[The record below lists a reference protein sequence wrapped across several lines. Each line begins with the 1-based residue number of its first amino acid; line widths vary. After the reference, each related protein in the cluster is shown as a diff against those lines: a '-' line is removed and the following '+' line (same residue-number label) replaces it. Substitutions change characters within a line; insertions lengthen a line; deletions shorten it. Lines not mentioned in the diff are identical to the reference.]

1 MIVPSAKV
9 GQCRVI
15 LPRDPPFGVDR
26 VFFCPVQTAC
36 GVGRPHGDVLSL
48 GSVTVP
54 EARQHPRLGRYR
66 LRRLR
71 VPVGA
76 QVLDL
81 VVPDAEHHQRLGAWT
96 ATVEG
101 SDEPPY
107 WMQLWP
113 ASLAAAR
120 LLVRHQR
127 VRLGCATSDSDRA
140 APCRVLDLGCGLGL
154 PGIAAA
160 SLGAEVCFADLDPD
174 ALAFAAWNAT
184 RLHPA
189 GVAPRIC
196 RFDWDRDR
204 IAGHY
209 DVVVLADVSYRPRH
223 HPGLWQVIRSNLKPG
238 GIVLHADPKRRESD
252 AFVARLSTAFA
263 CQFSEVSVV
272 SGPHRQ
278 TIRLCLGQLG
288 PGVTPA

>member
-1 MIVPSAKV
+1 M
-9 GQCRVI
+9 
-15 LPRDPPFGVDR
+15 
-26 VFFCPVQTAC
+26 
-36 GVGRPHGDVLSL
+36 
-48 GSVTVP
+48 TVP
-54 EARQHPRLGRYR
+54 EARQHARLGRYR

-76 QVLDL
+76 KVLDL
-81 VVPDAEHHQRLGAWT
+81 VVPDAAHHQRLGAWT
-96 ATVEG
+96 GTVEG

-120 LLVRHQR
+120 LLVRQPGLQPASS
-127 VRLGCATSDSDRA
+127 V

-160 SLGAEVCFADLDPD
+160 SLGADVCFADLDPD
-174 ALAFAAWNAT
+174 ALAFAAWNAA

-189 GVAPRIC
+189 GHTPLTR

-204 IAGHY
+204 IEGNF

-223 HPGLWQVIRSNLKPG
+223 HAGLWQQLRACVKPG
-238 GIVLHADPKRRESD
+238 SIVVHADPKRRESD

-263 CQFSEVSVV
+263 CTVSEVSVV
-272 SGPHRQ
+272 AGSHRQ
-278 TIRLCLGQLG
+278 TIRLCLGQLSS
-288 PGVTPA
+288 GVTPA